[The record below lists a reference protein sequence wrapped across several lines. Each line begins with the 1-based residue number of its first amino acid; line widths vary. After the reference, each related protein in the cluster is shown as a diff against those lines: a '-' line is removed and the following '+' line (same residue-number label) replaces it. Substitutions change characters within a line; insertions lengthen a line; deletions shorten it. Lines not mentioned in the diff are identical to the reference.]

1 MLTIE
6 TLFATRCEIYSNST
20 IKTPVRRKRCCSEVF
35 IINFEHISHLVL
47 VLLWLVNFEHVITR
61 CVGLAKIYS
70 GKMIYIAKS
79 SFNQIIK
86 TLIRIRLSTKGGTRT
101 FRCKQGYQGLILG
114 SARYYQKKSFW
125 SLFFWKRII
134 KFLTRSLFNPVWPIT
149 ARCCLSIWPENIIKP
164 VFWCFQGV

>member
-1 MLTIE
+1 MEYLPALTCSMLTIE
-6 TLFATRCEIYSNST
+6 TLFVTRCEIYSNST

-47 VLLWLVNFEHVITR
+47 VLLWLVNLEHVITR

-101 FRCKQGYQGLILG
+101 FRCKQGVSGTNLGQRQILP
-114 SARYYQKKSFW
+114 KKE
-125 SLFFWKRII
+125 
-134 KFLTRSLFNPVWPIT
+134 FL
-149 ARCCLSIWPENIIKP
+149 
-164 VFWCFQGV
+164 VFVFLKKDN